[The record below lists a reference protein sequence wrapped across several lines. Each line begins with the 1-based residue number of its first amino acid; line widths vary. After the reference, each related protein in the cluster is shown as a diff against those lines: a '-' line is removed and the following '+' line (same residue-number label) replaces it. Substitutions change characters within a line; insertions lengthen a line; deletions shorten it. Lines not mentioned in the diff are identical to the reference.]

1 MQLCSLR
8 ENLGPGELSG
18 TKLPFAQEP
27 TPGPRGRAK
36 HNPVPFAAY
45 LSALLCLCLLLGI
58 IGYMLDLLPF
68 LHWALNFSL
77 DLAPGGASAWY

>member
-18 TKLPFAQEP
+18 NKLPFEQEP
-27 TPGPRGRAK
+27 TPGTRGRAK
-36 HNPVPFAAY
+36 QKPVLFAAY

-58 IGYMLDLLPF
+58 IGYTLDLLPF
-68 LHWALNFSL
+68 LHWVLNFPL
-77 DLAPGGASAWY
+77 DLALGGASAWY